1 MKNPIDHASREKR
14 PAAVAYLLLTL
25 TALFLAMNHVI
36 GRSVHGEIPPVG
48 LSFWRWVAGA
58 VILAPF
64 VLKRSG
70 VLARVFAHHTGV
82 LLLLGAMLV
91 GSTTL
96 ILVALNSTTAITVSV
111 INAVQPCLTV
121 LFAWMLLREPLSG
134 RQVLGVVAACA
145 GVLIMLSEGRWET
158 LVGFE
163 LSTGGLIALLAMCGF
178 SGYAVSLFRI
188 PQGLSFVESLFGIIV
203 MGSLALLP
211 FYLIESLFVAT
222 VPLNIKSF
230 GVVITLA
237 LLVSVLG
244 MLMWNFGNLRVG
256 PARAAVFINLI
267 PVFGVILATTFLG
280 EVVRGFHVFGAT
292 CIVTGIWL
300 AVNRAPGGSIRQKV
314 SQAGDGN

>member
-1 MKNPIDHASREKR
+1 MFAQHA
-14 PAAVAYLLLTL
+14 
-25 TALFLAMNHVI
+25 
-36 GRSVHGEIPPVG
+36 
-48 LSFWRWVAGA
+48 
-58 VILAPF
+58 
-64 VLKRSG
+64 
-70 VLARVFAHHTGV
+70 GV

-121 LFAWMLLREPLSG
+121 LFAWIFLHEALSG
-134 RQVLGVVAACA
+134 KQVLGVVAACA
-145 GVLIMLSEGRWET
+145 GVLIMLTEGRWAT

-163 LSTGGLIALLAMCGF
+163 LSSGGLIALLAMCGF
-178 SGYAVSLFRI
+178 SAYAVSLFRL
-188 PQGLSFVESLFGIIV
+188 PQGLSFAESLFGIIV

-211 FYLIESLFVAT
+211 FYLIESFFVAT
-222 VPLNIKSF
+222 VPLSMKAL

-244 MLMWNFGNLRVG
+244 MLMWNYGNRRIG

-267 PVFGVILATTFLG
+267 PVFGVMLATTFLG
-280 EVVRGFHVFGAT
+280 EVVRGFHVAGAA

-300 AVNRAPGGSIRQKV
+300 AVNRAPGDSNQQNAA
-314 SQAGDGN
+314 QAGNGD